1 MIRAGL
7 LEARISAR
15 GAPVKIDVVEALQLT
30 PEDSAR
36 WTALQTLQP
45 RLDSPFL
52 SPEWA
57 KAVAVAQREKG
68 DRVKVAVIRDEDGQ
82 ALAFLPARIKAGVA
96 MPAGAPMCDYQAL
109 VSAPDV
115 AVDPRHLLAALK
127 AQRLDFCHMLA
138 DDETLARHGRGQ
150 ADSWI
155 VDVSAGYDA
164 YAADRK
170 TAGVG
175 VLKDIDKKRR
185 KAEREVGACR
195 YTPMSDSRADF
206 DQLIEWKR
214 EQLLATGQTD
224 LFKTDW
230 VTRLVTDLFERRDG
244 DFGGGLYTL
253 HLGDEL
259 AAVHLHLRGKHT
271 IHGWLI
277 AHNAKFE
284 RYSPGLLL
292 FQDILKGMNAG
303 SYHRLDLG
311 TGDYRFKRELSN
323 ARQTVVF
330 GFYGAPSPAT
340 FVRSAAWGVRQ
351 VAEAL
356 PLGRMSALP
365 GKAMRRIDLLRGL
378 H

>member
-1 MIRAGL
+1 M
-7 LEARISAR
+7 
-15 GAPVKIDVVEALQLT
+15 KIDVIQALQLS

-36 WTALQTLQP
+36 WTSLQALQP

-52 SPEWA
+52 SPQWA
-57 KAVAVAQREKG
+57 KAVATAQADQG
-68 DRVKVAVIRDEDGQ
+68 DRVKVAVIRDDDGQ
-82 ALAFLPARIKAGVA
+82 ALAYLPVRVKAGVA

-109 VSAPDV
+109 VSEHDI
-115 AVDPRHLLAALK
+115 AVDPRRLLAALK

-155 VDVSAGYDA
+155 VDVSAGYEA
-164 YAADRK
+164 YATDRK
-170 TAGVG
+170 SAGVG

-185 KAEREVGACR
+185 KAEREIGPAR
-195 YTPMSDSRADF
+195 YAAMSESRADF
-206 DQLIEWKR
+206 DQLIAWKR

-230 VTRLVTDLFERRDG
+230 VNRLVEDMFARRDP

-259 AAVHLHLRGKHT
+259 AAVHLHLRGAHT

-277 AHNAKFE
+277 AHNAKFD

-292 FQDILKGMNAG
+292 FQDILKGMDG
-303 SYHRLDLG
+303 GPHTRLDLG